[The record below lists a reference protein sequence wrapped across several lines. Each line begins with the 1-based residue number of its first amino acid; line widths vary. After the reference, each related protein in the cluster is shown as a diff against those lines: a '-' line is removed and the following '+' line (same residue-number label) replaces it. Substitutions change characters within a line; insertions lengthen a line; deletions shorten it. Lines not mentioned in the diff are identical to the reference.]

1 MPFSVELKKIRFAN
15 KDTLRSLAE
24 KIGVSHVYISQ
35 IEKGTTPPSK
45 NFLEK
50 ILTVYPDDEK
60 ELIKSYLEDVLP
72 EGVSQV
78 MSSEENYLLKNKNE
92 QRLLEHLLSQATS
105 KERKDILELMLL
117 QREMTARKNGTYEER
132 KEELEK
138 IKKEIENL

>member
-1 MPFSVELKKIRFAN
+1 MSFSVELKKIRFSN
-15 KDTLRSLAE
+15 NDTLRSLAE

-50 ILTVYPDDEK
+50 IIAVYPNNEK
-60 ELIKSYLEDVLP
+60 ELIKSYLEEVLP
-72 EGVSQV
+72 ENVSKIIG
-78 MSSEENYLLKNKNE
+78 EENELLKNNSE
-92 QRLLEHLLSQATS
+92 QKLIDYLLAQATS

-117 QREMTARKNGTYEER
+117 QREMSARKNGTYEER
-132 KEELEK
+132 KTELDM